1 MHVYHVE
8 NVIVPASF
16 DHVENVHVEYV
27 ENVIVPIYRDTGSWY
42 QAKHSLKAWVEVNYQ
57 A

>member
-27 ENVIVPIYRDTGSWY
+27 ENVIVPIYRDTGS
-42 QAKHSLKAWVEVNYQ
+42 
-57 A
+57 